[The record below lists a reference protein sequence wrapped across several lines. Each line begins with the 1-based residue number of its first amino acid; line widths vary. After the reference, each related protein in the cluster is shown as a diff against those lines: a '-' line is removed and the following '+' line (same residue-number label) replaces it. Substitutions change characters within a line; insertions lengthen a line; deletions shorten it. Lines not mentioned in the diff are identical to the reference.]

1 MQSQRAHVQGPCRG
15 QGLDEKKEEGDLCE
29 TLAVVEV
36 CRVRGNL
43 NAGVCSGFTK
53 QLSNRKLD

>member
-36 CRVRGNL
+36 CRVREHMFRGHE
-43 NAGVCSGFTK
+43 GG
-53 QLSNRKLD
+53 RD